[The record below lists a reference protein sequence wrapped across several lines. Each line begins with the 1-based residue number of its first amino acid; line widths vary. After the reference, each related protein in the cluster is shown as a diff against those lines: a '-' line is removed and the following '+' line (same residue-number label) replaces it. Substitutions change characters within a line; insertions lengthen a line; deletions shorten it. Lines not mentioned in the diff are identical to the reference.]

1 MKRFFILFLATFSSL
16 FAIQITKADII
27 AGWTFQTAASTNN
40 IIGSGKTPGATQSG
54 ISADLGLG
62 TASSSHASASSA
74 WSIPAGN
81 GSTNSWSANTWAV
94 GDFYQFSVS
103 TTGFTN
109 ITVSYDQT
117 GSGTGPRDFNF
128 QYSLDGS
135 FFSTF
140 SSYNVVSNGFL
151 SQPWNATTSSSAYN
165 LSFVLSAISSLA
177 NVGAIFFRTTM
188 ADTTS
193 ISGGSVATAG
203 TDRID
208 NFTVSGNS
216 LSVPEPTTLALAL
229 GGAACLVAFRRR
241 R

>member
-1 MKRFFILFLATFSSL
+1 MKRSVFLLLATFSSF
-16 FAIQITKADII
+16 FAFQTTKADII
-27 AGWTFQTAASTNN
+27 ASWTFQTAASTNN
-40 IIGSGKTPGATQSG
+40 IIGTGKTPGATQSG

-62 TASSSHASASSA
+62 TASSSHASASSV

-81 GSTNSWSANTWAV
+81 GSTNSWSANTWTV

-103 TTGFTN
+103 SAGFTN

-140 SSYNVVSNGFL
+140 SSYNVVSNGFSSL
-151 SQPWNATTSSSAYN
+151 PWNVSSSSSAYT
-165 LSFVLSAISSLA
+165 LSFDLSSISSLA
-177 NVGAIFFRTTM
+177 NVGAIYFRTTM

-193 ISGGSVATAG
+193 INGGSVATAG

-208 NFTVSGNS
+208 NFTVLGSP
-216 LSVPEPTTLALAL
+216 LSVPEPTTLALVF
-229 GGAACLVAFRRR
+229 GGAACLVVFRRR
-241 R
+241 H